1 MRTETKD
8 SAILITGFKEL
19 RELVNEI
26 PDGTV
31 YSVDISEVISNGQE
45 DG

>member
-1 MRTETKD
+1 MITETKD
-8 SAILITGFKEL
+8 SVILITGFERL
-19 RELVNEI
+19 RELVKEI

-31 YSVDISEVISNGQE
+31 YSVDLSEVISNGQE